1 MSGPQIAYAVALA
14 ALFVW
19 RGPSF
24 TAWVLLGNMGAAL
37 VGCYAMDLGLIGRT
51 DTTLAMMLI
60 DFVSASLLLTQSG
73 LPRVIAAGY
82 AVTIPLYALNVV
94 FGVSEGTTF
103 ALVIGLGFVQLVV
116 AGIGSDSDDRGNHSR
131 NADMEISLS
140 APGRNSGMV
149 SGGFA
154 QVAGLLSQ
162 DHRGLN

>member
-1 MSGPQIAYAVALA
+1 MSGPQIAYAVALV
-14 ALFVW
+14 ALFAW

-37 VGCYAMDLGLIGRT
+37 AGCYAMDLGVIGRT

-60 DFVSASLLLTQSG
+60 DFVSASLLLTQPG
-73 LPRVIAAGY
+73 MPRVIAAGY

-94 FGVSEGTTF
+94 FGVSESTTF

-116 AGIGSDSDDRGNHSR
+116 AGIGAGGDDRGNRSR
-131 NADMEISLS
+131 RDDVAGPVSVS
-140 APGRNSGMV
+140 GRNYGMV